1 MLAGSRRCA
10 VLLVLLGWW
19 SAAGV
24 ARGAPAG
31 EGGRPSAMELQAREA
46 FAVGDYSKAVGLFAK
61 LYAETLHPTYLR
73 NIGRCHQNLGDPDRA
88 IGSFREYLRKAR
100 DLSAGERAEING
112 YIEEMQAL
120 QRQRADAA
128 KPIEEMQALQ
138 RQRAEAAKPKEAPAI
153 TRTPAP
159 PPPAAIV
166 VAPVRPDAP
175 PAAEARPAGRRWWL
189 WTALGAVALGA
200 AGVTAALVLG
210 KPSNAPCPPGKVC
223 YHP

>member
-10 VLLVLLGWW
+10 VLVVLLGWC
-19 SAAGV
+19 SGAGV
-24 ARGAPAG
+24 VRAAPPG
-31 EGGRPSAMELQAREA
+31 EAGRPSPRELQAREA
-46 FAVGDYSKAVGLFAK
+46 FAVGDYAKAVGLFAK

-73 NIGRCHQNLGDPDRA
+73 NVGRCHQNLGDPERA
-88 IGSFREYLRKAR
+88 IASFREYLRKAR
-100 DLSAGERAEING
+100 DLTAGERAEING
-112 YIEEMQAL
+112 YIEEM
-120 QRQRADAA
+120 
-128 KPIEEMQALQ
+128 KALQ
-138 RQRAEAAKPKEAPAI
+138 RQRAEAAKPKEALALGP
-153 TRTPAP
+153 TPTPAT

-166 VAPVRPDAP
+166 VAPVRRDEP

-210 KPSNAPCPPGKVC
+210 RPANAPCPPGKVC